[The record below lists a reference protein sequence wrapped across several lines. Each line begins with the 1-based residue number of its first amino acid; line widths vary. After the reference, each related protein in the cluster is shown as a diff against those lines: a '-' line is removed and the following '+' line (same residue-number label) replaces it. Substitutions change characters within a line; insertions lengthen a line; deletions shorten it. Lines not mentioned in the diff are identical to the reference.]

1 MKILTKSF
9 YFIFFLIYTVKGI
22 PTPIN
27 SNIYNK
33 IDLNKKYILSEN
45 FEENIYDTKNNAV
58 FQINS
63 GNITNEDEEK
73 IKKDNEVKD
82 NREKNKIIL
91 FIFLGSFLLII
102 LITFIIISIYIR
114 KHNLDID
121 GTIEEDQDYSN
132 IGGITGGSEKD
143 DTKNNIK
150 TEEGKIN

>member
-9 YFIFFLIYTVKGI
+9 YFIFFLIYNVKGI

-45 FEENIYDTKNNAV
+45 FEESIHDTKNNAV
-58 FQINS
+58 FQKNS
-63 GNITNEDEEK
+63 GNLTNDEEEK
-73 IKKDNEVKD
+73 VNE
-82 NREKNKIIL
+82 NRDKNKIIL
-91 FIFLGSFLLII
+91 FIFLGSFLVII

-114 KHNLDID
+114 KHNLDIE

>member
-9 YFIFFLIYTVKGI
+9 YFIFFLIYNVQGI

-27 SNIYNK
+27 SNIHNK
-33 IDLNKKYILSEN
+33 IDLIKEYLSEN
-45 FEENIYDTKNNAV
+45 IEENIYDTKNNAV
-58 FQINS
+58 FQKNS
-63 GNITNEDEEK
+63 GNLTNDEEEK
-73 IKKDNEVKD
+73 VNE
-82 NREKNKIIL
+82 NRDKNKIIL
-91 FIFLGSFLLII
+91 FIFLGSFLVII

-114 KHNLDID
+114 KHNLDIE

-132 IGGITGGSEKD
+132 IGGITGASEKD

>member
-9 YFIFFLIYTVKGI
+9 YFIFFLIYNVQGI

-27 SNIYNK
+27 SNIHNK
-33 IDLNKKYILSEN
+33 IDLIKEYLSEN
-45 FEENIYDTKNNAV
+45 IEENIYDTKNNAV
-58 FQINS
+58 FQKNS
-63 GNITNEDEEK
+63 GNLTNDEEEK

>member
-9 YFIFFLIYTVKGI
+9 YFIFFLIYNVQGI

-27 SNIYNK
+27 SNIHNK
-33 IDLNKKYILSEN
+33 IDLIKEYLSEN
-45 FEENIYDTKNNAV
+45 IEENIYDTKNNAV
-58 FQINS
+58 FQKNS
-63 GNITNEDEEK
+63 GNLTNDEEEK

-91 FIFLGSFLLII
+91 FIFLGSFLVII

-114 KHNLDID
+114 KHNLDIE

>member
-1 MKILTKSF
+1 MKILTKLF
-9 YFIFFLIYTVKGI
+9 YFIFFLIYNVKGI

-33 IDLNKKYILSEN
+33 INLIKEYLSEN
-45 FEENIYDTKNNAV
+45 TKENIYDTKNDAI
-58 FQINS
+58 FQKNS
-63 GNITNEDEEK
+63 GNATND
-73 IKKDNEVKD
+73 KDNEVNE

-91 FIFLGSFLLII
+91 FIFLGSFLVII

-114 KHNLDID
+114 KHNLDIE

>member
-9 YFIFFLIYTVKGI
+9 YFIFFLIYNVKGI
-22 PTPIN
+22 LTPIN

-45 FEENIYDTKNNAV
+45 FEESIHDTKNNAV
-58 FQINS
+58 FQKNS
-63 GNITNEDEEK
+63 GNLTNDEEEK
-73 IKKDNEVKD
+73 VNE

>member
-9 YFIFFLIYTVKGI
+9 YFIFFLIYNVKGI
-22 PTPIN
+22 LTPIN

-45 FEENIYDTKNNAV
+45 FEESIHDTKNNAV

-91 FIFLGSFLLII
+91 FIFLGSFLVII
-102 LITFIIISIYIR
+102 LITFIIISIYLR
-114 KHNLDID
+114 KHTLDID

>member
-1 MKILTKSF
+1 MKILTKLF
-9 YFIFFLIYTVKGI
+9 YFIFFLIYNVKGI

-27 SNIYNK
+27 TNIYNK
-33 IDLNKKYILSEN
+33 IDLIKEYLSEN
-45 FEENIYDTKNNAV
+45 TKENIYDTKNDAI
-58 FQINS
+58 FQKNS
-63 GNITNEDEEK
+63 GNATND
-73 IKKDNEVKD
+73 KDNEVNE

-91 FIFLGSFLLII
+91 FIFLGSFLVII

-114 KHNLDID
+114 KHNLDIE

-143 DTKNNIK
+143 DIKNNIK